1 MNRQT
6 LLTGLGSLALLIL
19 LTSTFTVSETEK
31 VIVLE
36 FKKIVGTD
44 YGPGLHFKLPYRQVK
59 KFDRRILSLESKP
72 ERFLTSEKKNVLVDW
87 FVKWRINDVTKF
99 YTSVGG
105 DKAQA
110 NIRLDQIT
118 KDAMR
123 NEFSKRTIREL
134 VSSDRGRIQDALT
147 TMVAPAVVSLGVEVT
162 DIRVMRIDL
171 PEEVSSSVYHRMEA
185 ERARVARMA
194 HAGTSVA
201 ALAAAAGIL
210 LLGVVLLGGARA
222 ALDNGLLQRVAVD
235 RYTRADLHVVNRN
248 PRVLTQQIGVV
259 FRHFDIADHGTENRL
274 ARRVRFRGIQ
284 ALETFLDIRRQQL

>member
-6 LLTGLGSLALLIL
+6 LLSGLGFLVLLVL

-31 VIVLE
+31 VILLE

-59 KFDRRILSLESKP
+59 KFDSRILSLESKP

-147 TMVAPAVVSLGVEVT
+147 TMVAPAVASLGVEVT

-171 PEEVSSSVYHRMEA
+171 PEEVSSSVYRRMEA
-185 ERARVARMA
+185 ERARVAREFRSRGA
-194 HAGTSVA
+194 EA
-201 ALAAAAGIL
+201 AEKIRAEADREREVLIAEAQKGAEIRRGEGDATATEIYAKAYGKNKEFFQFNRSLIAYRQAFRDDGSQL
-210 LLGVVLLGGARA
+210 LLSP
-222 ALDNGLLQRVAVD
+222 DSEFF
-235 RYTRADLHVVNRN
+235 RYFKATH
-248 PRVLTQQIGVV
+248 
-259 FRHFDIADHGTENRL
+259 
-274 ARRVRFRGIQ
+274 
-284 ALETFLDIRRQQL
+284 

>member
-1 MNRQT
+1 VNRQT
-6 LLTGLGSLALLIL
+6 LLSGLGFLVLLVL

-31 VIVLE
+31 VILLE

-59 KFDRRILSLESKP
+59 KFDSRILSLESKP

-147 TMVAPAVVSLGVEVT
+147 TMVAPAVASLGVEVT

-171 PEEVSSSVYHRMEA
+171 PEEVSSSVYRRMEA
-185 ERARVARMA
+185 ERARVAREFRSRGA
-194 HAGTSVA
+194 EA
-201 ALAAAAGIL
+201 AEKIRAEADREREVLIAEAQKGAEIRRGEGDATATEIYAKAYGKNKEFFQFNRSLIAYRQAFRDDGSQL
-210 LLGVVLLGGARA
+210 LLSP
-222 ALDNGLLQRVAVD
+222 DSEFF
-235 RYTRADLHVVNRN
+235 RYFKATH
-248 PRVLTQQIGVV
+248 
-259 FRHFDIADHGTENRL
+259 
-274 ARRVRFRGIQ
+274 
-284 ALETFLDIRRQQL
+284 